1 LILPRA
7 EKGDGN
13 DGVMTWLRIALII
26 VVIVVVTAVMAP
38 LQIAA
43 LLFNWPIARRLPGFW
58 HRIACRLIGIRIH
71 VEGEVEKRRPLMI
84 SANHSSWLDILVL
97 GAVADVVYVA
107 KSEVRTW
114 PIFSVL
120 AKLQA
125 TIFIEREDPRKTGQ
139 QVGEIARRM
148 AGGEIVVLFPEG
160 TTSDGNRVL
169 PLKSSLFGAAAA
181 AIPQAPEGIVYVQ
194 PVALA
199 YTRLHGLAMGRI
211 HRPIAAWPGDI
222 ELAPHLGGLLKIGA
236 LDAQVTFCPSVAY
249 SKDSKRKEVSRTV
262 EDSIREAL
270 LNALRDPK

>member
-1 LILPRA
+1 
-7 EKGDGN
+7 
-13 DGVMTWLRIALII
+13 MTRLRITLII

-43 LLFNWPIARRLPGFW
+43 LLFNWPIARRLPGIW

-114 PIFSVL
+114 PIFSAL

-139 QVGEIARRM
+139 QVGDIARRM

-181 AIPQAPEGIVYVQ
+181 AIPQAPEGVVYVQ

-262 EDSIREAL
+262 EGSIREAL